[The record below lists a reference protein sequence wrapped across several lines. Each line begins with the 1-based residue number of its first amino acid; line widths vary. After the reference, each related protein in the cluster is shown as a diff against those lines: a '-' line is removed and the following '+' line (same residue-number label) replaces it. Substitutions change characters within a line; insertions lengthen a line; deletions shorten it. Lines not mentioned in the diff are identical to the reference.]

1 MSPVGLPG
9 NRLPGATR
17 EIVVPPYSDA
27 KGPGEVAVPEEE
39 EEDLVLE
46 SR

>member
-1 MSPVGLPG
+1 MIPAGLLD
-9 NRLPGATR
+9 NRLPGPTL

-27 KGPGEVAVPEEE
+27 GGPGEVAVPEEE
-39 EEDLVLE
+39 EDLVLE